1 MLQQTEHYYN
11 IISLLRQNSP
21 VIKYMLCYVI
31 SNAYCSNLLNRD
43 KKIEAEDFNSMSSS
57 RRRIFQNRT
66 SPAKIKYQNAEADL
80 NKDAFR
86 NAMVLEL
93 VKKKERK
100 KERTR
105 KGAVKGVGGPS
116 HVRLIT
122 IKYNI
127 TNYGN

>member
-1 MLQQTEHYYN
+1 
-11 IISLLRQNSP
+11 
-21 VIKYMLCYVI
+21 MLCYVI

-86 NAMVLEL
+86 NAIVLEL

-100 KERTR
+100 KERE
-105 KGAVKGVGGPS
+105 KG
-116 HVRLIT
+116 L
-122 IKYNI
+122 
-127 TNYGN
+127 